1 MALLKRWDF
10 NVPIGHKK
18 LKPFGAVK
26 AQRGNQRQ
34 RLFDFPFSFFFLSS
48 LSPFYSFNSAVN
60 FVLAVLSSP
69 FLFPS
74 HFFLLLP
81 NRSLNEIVSL
91 S

>member
-34 RLFDFPFSFFFLSS
+34 RLFDFPFSFFFYFPSLSLSLSRSSSPS
-48 LSPFYSFNSAVN
+48 LSP
-60 FVLAVLSSP
+60 P
-69 FLFPS
+69 FIPLIPS
-74 HFFLLLP
+74 LILY
-81 NRSLNEIVSL
+81 
-91 S
+91 